1 MGARFS
7 DRLKALLGIGATD
20 AFFDDLEDL
29 LIEGDVGARAAL
41 DAVDALKGVC
51 RREGL
56 RTEDDIRRAL
66 KSILLNFGKEARVEP
81 SPGGLDVIL
90 MLGVNGVG
98 KTTTLA
104 KLAHYYRERGLASKI
119 VLAAGDTFRAAAI
132 DQLKI
137 HGERL
142 GMRVVA
148 QQPGSDPGA
157 VIYDAIEAAKS
168 DGADLV
174 LADTAGRMH
183 TKQNLVR
190 ELEKINRIVGARAE
204 PARFK
209 KLLVVDGTTGQNA
222 LRQAEAFGE
231 AVKMDGLVLS
241 KYDSSGKGGI
251 VLSVAYEQ
259 GLPTAYIGTGEGY
272 GDIAPFF
279 LEDFLNDFLGI
290 AG

>member
-1 MGARFS
+1 
-7 DRLKALLGIGATD
+7 LKALLGIGATD

-272 GDIAPFF
+272 GDIAPFV

>member
-7 DRLKALLGIGATD
+7 ERLKSLLGLGPGDEFYTC
-20 AFFDDLEDL
+20 LEDL
-29 LIEGDVGARAAL
+29 LIEGDLGSRASL
-41 DAVDALKGVC
+41 DAVSELRVLC
-51 RREGL
+51 RREGIIS
-56 RTEDDIRRAL
+56 ESGIRKAL
-66 KSILLNFGKEARVEP
+66 KSILLKFGKETYITPTA
-81 SPGGLDVIL
+81 GGLDVFLL
-90 MLGVNGVG
+90 MGVNGVG
-98 KTTTLA
+98 KTTTVA
-104 KLAHYYRERGLASKI
+104 KLAHWYREQGLADKI

-157 VIYDAIEAAKS
+157 VLYDAIEAAKS

-190 ELEKINRIVGARAE
+190 ELEKIDRIVGARAE
-204 PARFK
+204 PSRYK

-222 LRQAEAFGE
+222 LRQAEAFEE
-231 AVKMDGLVLS
+231 AVRMDGVVLS
-241 KYDSSGKGGI
+241 KYDSTGKGGVI
-251 VLSVAYEQ
+251 ISMAYEQ
-259 GLPTAYIGTGEGY
+259 GLPTAFLGTGEGY
-272 GDIAPFF
+272 GDIRPFHLDAF
-279 LEDFLNDFLGI
+279 LDELLGI
-290 AG
+290 AD

>member
-272 GDIAPFF
+272 GDIAPFV

-290 AG
+290 AE

>member
-1 MGARFS
+1 VGARFS

-41 DAVDALKGVC
+41 DAVDTLKGVC

-66 KSILLNFGKEARVEP
+66 KSILRNFGKETRVEP

-272 GDIAPFF
+272 GDIAPFV

-290 AG
+290 AE

>member
-272 GDIAPFF
+272 GDIAPFV